1 MLVGHVPQ
9 GKPVGAL
16 EDPVEAFRHVPG
28 GVDPGVAGAAP
39 FVGVNVG
46 AAAGQP
52 EEARE
57 GGVLVGAEEQA
68 LRLLH
73 PFLGFHFKDAAHV
86 PHALHHPG
94 ADLGPIPAG
103 VGLEAAEEFFA
114 GRLVQEAGVVGHPA
128 YALDLGA
135 APVQDQDLEPGP
147 GQEEGGGKP
156 RGAASH
162 HDHVPHGFGH
172 CSVIHGARL

>member
-1 MLVGHVPQ
+1 MDGHV
-9 GKPVGAL
+9 GPVPGA
-16 EDPVEAFRHVPG
+16 DDGVARHLAAGHAG

-73 PFLGFHFKDAAHV
+73 PFLGFHFKDAAHI
-86 PHALHHPG
+86 PYALHHPG
-94 ADLGPIPAG
+94 ADLGPVPAG

-114 GRLVQEAGVVGHPA
+114 GRLV
-128 YALDLGA
+128 
-135 APVQDQDLEPGP
+135 
-147 GQEEGGGKP
+147 
-156 RGAASH
+156 
-162 HDHVPHGFGH
+162 
-172 CSVIHGARL
+172 